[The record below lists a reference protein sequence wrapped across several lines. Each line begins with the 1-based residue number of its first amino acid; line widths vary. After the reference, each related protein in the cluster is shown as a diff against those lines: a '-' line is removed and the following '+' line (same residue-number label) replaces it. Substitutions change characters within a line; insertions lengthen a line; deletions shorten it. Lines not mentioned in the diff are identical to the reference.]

1 MKRIIIYLLA
11 FLPLHLFA
19 GDYVD
24 DINTATNNEVG
35 HQVIYEMNIGSFT
48 QAGTFTAAQQ
58 RLDELKTLGVAV
70 PMNSTWRCGSIGCPT
85 IRRPMP
91 TG

>member
-24 DINTATNNEVG
+24 DINTATNNEVE

-48 QAGTFTAAQQ
+48 QAGTFVRRRYRMADAHLPT
-58 RLDELKTLGVAV
+58 R
-70 PMNSTWRCGSIGCPT
+70 WRY
-85 IRRPMP
+85 
-91 TG
+91 